1 MNHALA
7 LLVTL
12 ALAQTAVIPGP
23 VDDVRPA
30 AKEQTAILAGGCFWG
45 VEAIFERLD
54 GVKDVVSGFAG
65 RGAPGPLGPM
75 PAAEVVK
82 ITYDPAKVTYGT
94 LLRVF
99 FGVAHDPTQLNRQGP
114 DEGPQY
120 RSSILYVDDD
130 QRRVAEA
137 YIRQL
142 EAARF
147 FRGKIVTTVAAFDQ
161 FHPAG
166 PEHQN
171 FVARNPTS
179 PYVQH
184 NDVPKIAHL
193 EKDFPQLL
201 KRR

>member
-1 MNHALA
+1 MKLA
-7 LLVTL
+7 LLVVAAL
-12 ALAQTAVIPGP
+12 LLAQTPAIPVP
-23 VDDVRPA
+23 ADDSRPA
-30 AKEQTAILAGGCFWG
+30 AKEQTAILAGGCYWG

-54 GVKDVVSGFAG
+54 GVNDVVSGFAG
-65 RGAPGPLGPM
+65 RGAPGPFGPM

-82 ITYDPAKVTYGT
+82 ITYDPARVSYGT

-99 FGVAHDPTQLNRQGP
+99 FGVAHDPTTLNRQGP
-114 DEGPQY
+114 DEGPEY
-120 RSSILYVDDD
+120 RSSIFYLDDE

-142 EAARF
+142 DAARLF
-147 FRGKIVTTVAAFDQ
+147 PRSIVTTVVAFDQ
-161 FHPAG
+161 FRAAG

-179 PYVQH
+179 AYVQV
-184 NDVPKIAHL
+184 NDVPKLAHL
-193 EKDFPQLL
+193 ERDYPQLL